1 MKEVEII
8 EEEGK
13 KISDEND
20 KEENKIDDLFIS
32 PLEEELDNEEN
43 IEKSNEE
50 QKQIENDSI
59 KQNMLDEKQH
69 LIDIFD
75 DLKDNIYQNEEE
87 SLEEIYMNI
96 LKAQEKKN
104 KKIKK
109 DISGF
114 LICFMFYFIAPLFS
128 IFNLMGVF
136 QIISNMKVVSLIFKN
151 VIKFFYQY
159 HFTEKTNNFIYDKQ
173 INFKKIF
180 YKNSYNEIVDFNLVM
195 ISGFIGTLILKSTG
209 FFITSIIFLIINS
222 IGIVII
228 FSSDFLNNEKVFEN
242 YKGEIIPNFSIAQV
256 LIILFFLI
264 ILFIV
269 TRGFALISQI
279 ILNDRFFKLK
289 TYLFKIKLK
298 KLNYLLIDLEKIL
311 I

>member
-1 MKEVEII
+1 
-8 EEEGK
+8 
-13 KISDEND
+13 
-20 KEENKIDDLFIS
+20 
-32 PLEEELDNEEN
+32 
-43 IEKSNEE
+43 
-50 QKQIENDSI
+50 
-59 KQNMLDEKQH
+59 
-69 LIDIFD
+69 
-75 DLKDNIYQNEEE
+75 
-87 SLEEIYMNI
+87 
-96 LKAQEKKN
+96 
-104 KKIKK
+104 
-109 DISGF
+109 
-114 LICFMFYFIAPLFS
+114 
-128 IFNLMGVF
+128 
-136 QIISNMKVVSLIFKN
+136 
-151 VIKFFYQY
+151 
-159 HFTEKTNNFIYDKQ
+159 
-173 INFKKIF
+173 
-180 YKNSYNEIVDFNLVM
+180 M

-269 TRGFALISQI
+269 TRGSALISQI